1 MCIFGKPQQAAAPVA
16 TTPPPEPPAP
26 PPPPPP
32 APEAPTPADASTSKN
47 NKASTAPRGA
57 GTGGG
62 FESTILTSAAGVAPE
77 DRAATGKKKLG
88 A

>member
-1 MCIFGKPQQAAAPVA
+1 MCIFGKQQPAAPAPVA
-16 TTPPPEPPAP
+16 TTPPPEPPA
-26 PPPPPP
+26 PPPP

-47 NKASTAPRGA
+47 NKASTAPRKA

-62 FESTILTSAAGVAPE
+62 FESTILTSAAGIAPE
-77 DRAATGKKKLG
+77 DQAATGKKKLG